1 MQFRVQRAIERPLT
15 PSQSSDRRIDVHVIF
30 KRFQPYDMNISYRR
44 IGTGFPAYS
53 Y

>member
-30 KRFQPYDMNISYRR
+30 KRFQPYPR
-44 IGTGFPAYS
+44 GTVQKMK
-53 Y
+53 